1 MYTVGRIVGSLFNLA
16 LHTYVIYDAYK
27 NVSAGNSAILDL
39 IAFVI
44 LLSSKEIIRQV
55 SWSYRALEF
64 LAASEIEKKEER
76 DKLLKNKKIV
86 NNIFNDIT
94 KDL

>member
-1 MYTVGRIVGSLFNLA
+1 MYTLGRIVGSLVNLA

-27 NVSAGNSAILDL
+27 NVHAGNSAIVDL

-55 SWSYRALEF
+55 SWSYKALEF
-64 LAASEIEKKEER
+64 LAAHEIEKKEER
-76 DKLLKNKKIV
+76 DRLLKNKKVV